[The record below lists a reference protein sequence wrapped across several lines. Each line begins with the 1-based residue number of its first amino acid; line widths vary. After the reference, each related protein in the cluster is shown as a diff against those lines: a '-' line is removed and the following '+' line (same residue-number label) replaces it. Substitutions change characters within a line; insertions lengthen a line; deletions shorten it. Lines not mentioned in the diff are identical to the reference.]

1 MPFAHAQYVLNGIGI
16 KADKPRANGMK
27 SRLNARTKMAKGK
40 NVLTTGDVAKICNV
54 APRTVSKWFDSG
66 QLKGYRIPG
75 SKDRR
80 IPVNELIRFMKQNN
94 MPVPALPVGKMRV
107 VIVDGNAES
116 ASKLAQTLKAK
127 SDYEVSIAKDTFEAG
142 TAVQRFEP
150 HVLLVNLLSKDI
162 DAAEICR
169 NIRSDEELQ
178 TIKIIALVNHLGNG
192 ESAAL
197 LQKGF
202 DGYVS
207 MPADASDIVRKIEEA
222 TAIIY

>member
-1 MPFAHAQYVLNGIGI
+1 
-16 KADKPRANGMK
+16 
-27 SRLNARTKMAKGK
+27 MAKGK

-94 MPVPALPVGKMRV
+94 MPVPTLPVGRMRV
-107 VIVDGNAES
+107 VIVDSNGES
-116 ASKLAQTLKAK
+116 ASTLAEILKAK
-127 SDYEVSIAKDTFEAG
+127 SDYEVKVVRNTFETG
-142 TAVQRFEP
+142 TIVQKFEP
-150 HVLLVNLLSKDI
+150 HVLLVNLLARDI
-162 DAAEICR
+162 DAEEICR

-178 TIKIIALVNHLGNG
+178 TIKIIALANHLSAG
-192 ESAAL
+192 EAAAL

-207 MPADASDIVRKIEEA
+207 NPSDASEVVRKIEEA

>member
-1 MPFAHAQYVLNGIGI
+1 
-16 KADKPRANGMK
+16 
-27 SRLNARTKMAKGK
+27 MAKGK

-80 IPVNELIRFMKQNN
+80 IPISELVRFMKTHNI
-94 MPVPALPVGKMRV
+94 PTTGLKVGGIRV
-107 VIVDGNAES
+107 VIADSNEKEATTLAE
-116 ASKLAQTLKAK
+116 TLRTKADYAVEIAK
-127 SDYEVSIAKDTFEAG
+127 SAFEAG
-142 TAVQRFEP
+142 ITAQKFSP
-150 HVLLVNLLSKDI
+150 HVMLVNLLDKNI
-162 DAAEICR
+162 DAGEICK
-169 NIRSDEELQ
+169 NIRKTEDLQ
-178 TIKIIALVNHLGNG
+178 TVKLIAIANQLS
-192 ESAAL
+192 ETEAAAL

-207 MPADASDIVRKIEEA
+207 NPADATEVIRKIEQS